1 MWKWLSLIHTYPNHD
16 TFWWKL
22 NWSMFLQILQ
32 PAMAIL
38 VGHQQ
43 KASSRLGGDTKP
55 HLPISVPPSPSCPRC
70 PNHLSA
76 SLRWEGYYRCTV
88 LILTQD
94 ASINHVQWPKKNQG
108 LSLLVQLPQ
117 IHNPDLPKVVY
128 TPFKWGCLEYLVA
141 MPRCHAPRV
150 TDHSCGCPAGSGVT
164 WWKTGCRWC
173 LGQCSPWTSSLRRS
187 KSEMGIVV
195 GQDPGNNAVHIFKNG
210 EMDGILGYSWI
221 FHEVRIYC
229 TYFGDVGALW

>member
-1 MWKWLSLIHTYPNHD
+1 METE
-16 TFWWKL
+16 
-22 NWSMFLQILQ
+22 
-32 PAMAIL
+32 L
-38 VGHQQ
+38 VNVSTDLAACHGN
-43 KASSRLGGDTKP
+43 SSRAPAKSEQSLGWVEIP
-55 HLPISVPPSPSCPRC
+55 SPIFPSISVPPSPSCPRC

-88 LILTQD
+88 LTQD
-94 ASINHVQWPKKNQG
+94 ACINHVQWPKKNQG

-141 MPRCHAPRV
+141 MPRCHAVPRV
-150 TDHSCGCPAGSGVT
+150 TDHSCGCGVT

-173 LGQCSPWTSSLRRS
+173 LGQYSPWTSSLRRS
-187 KSEMGIVV
+187 KSEMGVV
-195 GQDPGNNAVHIFKNG
+195 DGSGRSRPWQQWRSHLQKWRN
-210 EMDGILGYSWI
+210 MDGILGYSWI
-221 FHEVRIYC
+221 SHEVRIYC